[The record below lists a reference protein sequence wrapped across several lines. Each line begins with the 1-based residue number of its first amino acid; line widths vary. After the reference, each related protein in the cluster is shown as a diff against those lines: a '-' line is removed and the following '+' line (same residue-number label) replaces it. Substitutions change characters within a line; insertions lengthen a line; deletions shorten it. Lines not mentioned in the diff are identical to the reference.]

1 MHLTCPHCQSAVAAV
16 DSDAEDLLCP
26 SCGAS
31 FRRDPLTTANWSAPE
46 QLKLGRFNLLE
57 EVGRGGFGTVYKAWD
72 PELARTVAVKVPR
85 AARLVSKEDLDRFLR
100 EARLAAQLQH
110 PAIVPIFEVGHHD
123 GLPFLVCEFVE
134 GTTLSEYMTAKR
146 PEMRQAAELTASVA
160 DALQYAHERGVVHRD
175 VKPSNLM
182 VVAGGGLGST
192 IRSHASGTAQQASG
206 SGKSETA
213 IKDQKSGTSQH
224 ESSSHSSLTSRSGS
238 LTVRLMDF
246 GLAKREAIDVTVTT
260 AGEILGTPAYM
271 SPEQARESHGVDGR
285 SDVYS
290 LGVILYQMLTGE
302 LPFRGAPRMLLQQ
315 VLHDDPRLLRSLNDR
330 VPRDLETICLKA
342 MAKEPARRYPTAA
355 AFAED
360 LRRFL
365 RGDPILAR
373 PVGRAEKLWRW
384 CRRNPA
390 LATASVLTMAALLA
404 VAIVSAVF
412 AVRESRHAHDL
423 AAALSTSEEHRKKAA
438 YLLAESYL
446 ERGIHLCEQG
456 EHSRGMLWLARGLE
470 IVPADAADLE
480 HALRANLAD
489 WSGRSA
495 SLRGVFRY
503 PGGIALQVLGPDART
518 VFVVNDAGHA
528 ELWDAAVGK
537 RIAELDRDQQ
547 EILAAFSSEGRTVVT
562 VRKADGAGKIW
573 DTVTGR
579 SIGAPLPAHGPV
591 KVAAL
596 SPGGKQALT
605 LGADNTVRIWDGI
618 SAKPNL
624 EIRPHVG
631 PVAVAAISPDGK
643 TILTASGKEA
653 RLWNAASGQP
663 IGSALQHDQPIAA
676 MAFSGDGL
684 FVATGGW
691 DRIAQIWSADTGQPV
706 GVRVTHRK
714 AVEIVALSPDGST
727 AFFGGDSSGQ
737 LWDVAAGM
745 PKGSL
750 LAHRNRM
757 LTAAFSS
764 DGQTLLTGG
773 LDASARLWD
782 VATAKP
788 RGAALQ
794 CPGTVSVVAFSLQGG
809 SFATECRHDG
819 ELRFWEMDHG
829 PPAAMRLAVSDKLHA
844 MNFHR
849 DAAVVFT
856 GSGRAN
862 AGEARL
868 WDLASGK
875 PLGEALA
882 HPAAVRAVSVS
893 PDGSILLTGCDDGV
907 VRLWDAAT
915 SRPLGATVRHA
926 QAVRGVAFSAD
937 GKSFFTCSSD
947 KTAQRWDLATRQ
959 AAGPAWRH
967 PGQVLALAPSLDGRL
982 LLTGG
987 SDSVGRLW
995 SLTGAP
1001 DQHLF
1006 EHHDWVISVAMS
1018 RDGKIALTGSDDT
1031 VARLWDTATG
1041 KAMRLPLVHR
1051 DAVCAVTFSP
1061 NNNFAATGCEDK
1073 TARRWDIATGRA
1085 IGPPLPHADFVIGLA
1100 FRADGKT
1107 LVTGCA
1113 DNTVQVWKLPV
1124 PATGSSE
1131 QISRWVQAITGQE
1144 LDAAGAARLLDAAE
1158 WHERQR

>member
-1 MHLTCPHCQSAVAAV
+1 MVQ
-16 DSDAEDLLCP
+16 
-26 SCGAS
+26 
-31 FRRDPLTTANWSAPE
+31 
-46 QLKLGRFNLLE
+46 KLGRFDLLE

-85 AARLVSKEDLDRFLR
+85 AARLVSKEDLDRFFR

-123 GLPFLVCEFVE
+123 GVTFLVCEFVE
-134 GTTLSEYMTAKR
+134 GTTLSEFMTARR
-146 PEMRQAAELTASVA
+146 PEMRQAAELTASIA

-175 VKPSNLM
+175 VKPSNIM

-192 IRSHASGTAQQASG
+192 IRSQASGTAQQTSG
-206 SGKSETA
+206 GVKSESA

-224 ESSSHSSLTSRSGS
+224 ESSSRSSLTSGSGS

-246 GLAKREAIDVTVTT
+246 GLAKREAVDVTVTT

-330 VPRDLETICLKA
+330 VPRDLETVCLRA
-342 MAKEPARRYPTAA
+342 LAKEPARRYPTAA

-390 LATASVLTMAALLA
+390 LAAASVLTMAALLA

-412 AVRESRHAHDL
+412 AVRESRHAHEL
-423 AAALSTSEEHRKKAA
+423 SSALKASEKHRNKAA

-446 ERGIHLCEQG
+446 ERGINLCEQG

-470 IVPADAADLE
+470 IVPADAADLQ

-503 PGGIALQVLGPDART
+503 PGEFALQVLGPDART
-518 VFVVNDAGHA
+518 VFVVNAAGHA
-528 ELWDAAVGK
+528 ELWDAAAGK
-537 RIAELDRDQQ
+537 RIAELDRNQQ
-547 EILAAFSSEGRTVVT
+547 DILAAFSSEGRTIVT
-562 VRKADGAGKIW
+562 MRKADGAGKIW

-579 SIGAPLPAHGPV
+579 PIGAPLPAHGPV

-596 SPGGKQALT
+596 GPGGKQALT
-605 LGADNTVRIWDGI
+605 LGADNSVRVWDGI
-618 SAKPNL
+618 SAKPHL
-624 EIRPHVG
+624 EFRPHAG
-631 PVAVAAISPDGK
+631 PVAVAAFSPDGK
-643 TILTASGKEA
+643 TILTTSGKEA
-653 RLWNAASGQP
+653 RLWAAASGQQ
-663 IGSALQHDQPIAA
+663 IGSALQHDQAIAA
-676 MAFSGDGL
+676 TTFSGDGR

-691 DRIAQIWSADTGQPV
+691 DRTAQVWSADTGKPV

-737 LWDVAAGM
+737 LWDVAAGT
-745 PKGSL
+745 PKGSS
-750 LAHRNRM
+750 LAHRNR
-757 LTAAFSS
+757 LSAAAFSS

-794 CPGTVSVVAFSLQGG
+794 CPGTVSVVAFNLQGG
-809 SFATECRHDG
+809 KFATESRYDG
-819 ELRFWEMDHG
+819 ELRFWDMDQG
-829 PPAAMRLAVSDKLHA
+829 PPSAVRLSSSDKLYA
-844 MNFHR
+844 MKFHR
-849 DAAVVFT
+849 DAAVAIT
-856 GSGRAN
+856 GSGRPG

-868 WDLASGK
+868 WDLATGK
-875 PLGEALA
+875 PLGKALA
-882 HPAAVRAVSVS
+882 HPAAVRAVGVS
-893 PDGSILLTGCDDGV
+893 PDGSTLLTGDDDGV
-907 VRLWDAAT
+907 VRLWDAAD
-915 SRPLGATVRHA
+915 SRLRGSTIRHA
-926 QAVRGVAFSAD
+926 QSVRDVAFSAD

-947 KTAQRWDLATRQ
+947 KSAQHWDLNTCQAT
-959 AAGPAWRH
+959 GPARQH
-967 PGQVLALAPSLDGRL
+967 PGQVLALAPSSDGRFV
-982 LLTGG
+982 LTGG

-995 SLTGAP
+995 SLTGTP
-1001 DQHLF
+1001 DQRPLQ
-1006 EHHDWVISVAMS
+1006 HHDWVISVAMS
-1018 RDGKIALTGSDDT
+1018 GDGKIALTGSDDT

-1051 DAVCAVTFSP
+1051 DAVSAVTFSP
-1061 NNNFAATGCEDK
+1061 DNNFAATGCEDK

-1085 IGPPLPHADFVIGLA
+1085 IGPPLAHDDFVIALA
-1100 FRADGKT
+1100 FRADGKA

-1113 DNTVQVWKLPV
+1113 DKTVRVWNLPA
-1124 PATGSSE
+1124 PARGSSE
-1131 QISRWVQAITGQE
+1131 QITLWIQVITGQE

-1158 WHERQR
+1158 WHERQRRLEVLGGFPMR